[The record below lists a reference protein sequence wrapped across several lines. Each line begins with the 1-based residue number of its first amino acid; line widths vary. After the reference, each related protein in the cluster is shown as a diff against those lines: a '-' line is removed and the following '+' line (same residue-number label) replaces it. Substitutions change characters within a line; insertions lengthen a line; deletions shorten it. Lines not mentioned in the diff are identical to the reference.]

1 MAVSKDIRLKVLAE
15 TKQFQAEMAKIPGT
29 TEKQAAAAA
38 RNFAR
43 NMIRAEREAAAAA
56 QRTVAR
62 ASASIDSLGRQMGR
76 HGTDADRILSRLA
89 PMLATID
96 PQLAMIASTA
106 GDAAD
111 GIGRLAK
118 KGKIGMMSLGVLLPV
133 VVALGAAFYVLKTR
147 EEEATAKMEA
157 ASDAAT
163 KAQGV
168 FGALSDSTRDLADRV
183 RLATGQ
189 IDDLGLSLEKQQ
201 DKVNAQF
208 NKAISL
214 TETELKRLRE
224 RKKELLANAN
234 TSSEYKAQLELVND
248 NISRKLG
255 LLETLK
261 SKQQTQLDTL
271 ELLADAEGD
280 LADAQGDAADGAEDS
295 ADSDDAAAE
304 AARKRAEAARRLA
317 ASMAHIADVQA
328 KAEFNM
334 LSPLEQ
340 RLHLYDQE
348 IAALDAIDQH
358 YQGTSDT
365 SAARAALE
373 VELQRDI
380 HAVREELINQLQRRQ
395 DEAHRRKMAQVRAER
410 DAVISAATATG
421 QIFGNLSGIAMQAA
435 QDQAEAGEAGAARS
449 LEAAKKLAAAEVAA
463 ATAVGLINAVARNAG
478 RPIATA
484 AAILAVLT
492 TSAAS
497 AQQIAGL
504 SLHTGGL
511 IDSSGLPAP
520 RRNIPAGVGP
530 GEQIYRNRVVLEEER
545 VLSPEATRNLGEEGA
560 RRLERGGQLVQPV
573 YVEKYKH
580 FDRFMQDELRR
591 DGALSRAIGRNRT
604 TGQRGVY

>member
-96 PQLAMIASTA
+96 PQLGMIASTA

-118 KGKIGMMSLGVLLPV
+118 KGKIGMASLGVLLPV
-133 VVALGAAFYVLKTR
+133 VIALGAAFYVLKKR

-163 KAQGV
+163 RAQGV

-189 IDDLGLSLEKQQ
+189 IDELGLSLEKQQ
-201 DKVNAQF
+201 GKINAQF
-208 NKAISL
+208 NRAISL
-214 TETELKRLRE
+214 TETELKRLRQ
-224 RKKELLANAN
+224 RKRELLANAN
-234 TSSEYKAQLELVND
+234 TSREYKAQLQLVND
-248 NISRKLG
+248 NISRKIG
-255 LLETLK
+255 LLESLR
-261 SKQQTQLDTL
+261 SKQQTQLGTL
-271 ELLADAEGD
+271 ELLTDAERD
-280 LADAQGDAADGAEDS
+280 Q
-295 ADSDDAAAE
+295 ADSTEASAGTDEEAAE
-304 AARKRAEAARRLA
+304 AAREREEAAKRLA
-317 ASMAHIADVQA
+317 AAVKHVSDVQRA
-328 KAEFNM
+328 AETALM
-334 LSPLEQ
+334 SPLEQ
-340 RLHLYDQE
+340 RLQLYDQE
-348 IAALDAIDQH
+348 IAALDAIDQE
-358 YQGTSDT
+358 YQGTAET

-373 VELQRDI
+373 AQLQADIQQIREDSINHLQR
-380 HAVREELINQLQRRQ
+380 LQ
-395 DEAHRRKMAQVRAER
+395 DEAHRSKMAQVRAER

-421 QIFGNLSGIAMQAA
+421 QIFGNLSGIAMKAA

-463 ATAVGLINAVARNAG
+463 ATAVGLINAVSRNAG